1 VNHREVPKNDNL
13 CQSRNYA
20 RDTAKNAG
28 PTSRRL
34 RLKTFDA
41 TGFQVATDAE
51 VEGIEAVNKLT
62 RFENDNFTNDE
73 VLKVLLD
80 SSHKG
85 QCDLTMWVAAETKQR
100 ASPPWYEVQITF
112 YEIEVE
118 TLELWDFNYQN
129 VISNFLVKRQDD
141 GKLHVLLSSKFGCG
155 FKVICKRAKVVS
167 VQPTDAKR

>member
-1 VNHREVPKNDNL
+1 MPETPLRMPV
-13 CQSRNYA
+13 
-20 RDTAKNAG
+20 
-28 PTSRRL
+28 RL
-34 RLKTFDA
+34 REDFDYKPFDT
-41 TGFQVATDAE
+41 TGFQPATDAE

-62 RFENDNFTNDE
+62 GFENDNFTNDE

-85 QCDLTMWVAAETKQR
+85 QCDLTMWVAPETKQR
-100 ASPPWYEVQITF
+100 ASPSWYEVQITF
-112 YEIEVE
+112 YEIEIE

-167 VQPTDAKR
+167 VEPTDAKR